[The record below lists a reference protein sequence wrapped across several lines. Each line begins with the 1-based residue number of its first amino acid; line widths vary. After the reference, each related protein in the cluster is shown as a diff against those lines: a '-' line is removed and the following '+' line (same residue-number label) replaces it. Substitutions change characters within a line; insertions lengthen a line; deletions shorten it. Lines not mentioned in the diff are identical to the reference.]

1 MNFRNTR
8 SIAGFL
14 SGLAERAAAPFSRNP
29 EGEPPVFHPQPH
41 GAAAAAR
48 AVDRLVEELVN
59 EKQVPPGRI
68 TVIAPH
74 TRENSCLGGVDHLA
88 GQRLSTDPLNR
99 AGAVLCTTIH
109 KFKGLESDVVIL
121 VDVRAD
127 DLFCGR
133 AFLYTAAARARVLLH
148 VFEVK
153 G

>member
-14 SGLAERAAAPFSRNP
+14 CGLAERAAAPFSRNP
-29 EGEPPVFHPQPH
+29 EGEPPVFHAQPH

-48 AVDRLVEELVN
+48 AVERLVEELVN

-74 TRENSCLGGVDHLA
+74 TRENSCLSGVDHLA
-88 GQRLSTDPLNR
+88 GQRLSTDPLDR